1 MKKYNNEKKGK
12 SNKKSSSYK
21 KNNNN
26 SKNSNNSTSS
36 ITEEERADL
45 LNQIGILDLSS
56 FGVYLIIYAAILN
69 IQYLEWEK
77 IKILDQLNESN
88 YSDMVQD
95 LSEVPKNANVIY
107 LFVTAI
113 FTGIIFN
120 NYRSVLSQIGEER
133 DEKEIEKAYKSV
145 IAILLIL
152 LGTTINFEVLHS

>member
-21 KNNNN
+21 KSNNN
-26 SKNSNNSTSS
+26 SKNSSSTSS

-56 FGVYLIIYAAILN
+56 FGVYLIIYAASLN
-69 IQYLEWEK
+69 IQYLEWQK

-88 YSDMVQD
+88 YSDMMQD

-133 DEKEIEKAYKSV
+133 NEKEIENAYKSV

-152 LGTTINFEVLHS
+152 LGTTINFDVLHS

>member
-21 KNNNN
+21 KSNNN
-26 SKNSNNSTSS
+26 SKNSSSTSS
-36 ITEEERADL
+36 ITEEERSDL

-56 FGVYLIIYAAILN
+56 FGVYLIIYAASLN
-69 IQYLEWEK
+69 IQYLEWQK

-88 YSDMVQD
+88 YSDMMQD

-133 DEKEIEKAYKSV
+133 NEKEIENAYKSV

-152 LGTTINFEVLHS
+152 LGTTINFDVLHS

>member
-21 KNNNN
+21 KSNNN
-26 SKNSNNSTSS
+26 SKNSSSTSS
-36 ITEEERADL
+36 INEEERADL

-56 FGVYLIIYAAILN
+56 FGVYLIIYAASLN
-69 IQYLEWEK
+69 IQYLEWQK

-88 YSDMVQD
+88 YSDMMQD

-133 DEKEIEKAYKSV
+133 NEKEIENAYKSV

-152 LGTTINFEVLHS
+152 LGTTINFDVLHS